1 MNEPQE
7 ERDVHAELAER
18 LEAARLG
25 GPEKY
30 RQRHVEAGKLLVRE
44 RLKLLLDAEVE
55 FEDGLLARSEEGL
68 AGDAVVTAVGKIG
81 GRTVCVIAN
90 DYTVKAGTWGR
101 RTFDKITRMQEV
113 AGEIGAPLVYLV
125 DSAGARIDEQFES
138 YAGRHAWGNIFY
150 NQVQLSGRVPQVCIM
165 FGPSPAG
172 SAYVPA
178 LCDLTVMVEG
188 AATAYLGSPRMSE
201 MATGEKVT
209 LEEMGGARMH
219 CEVSGLGDALVASEH
234 EALGLL
240 RDWIGFFPSSWRQD
254 PVRTDARPPVEG
266 PPIDMIVPKRENVAF
281 DIHRVVSALVD
292 QGSFLEYKALFARE
306 LVTGLARLDG
316 WPVGIVANDGILFSA
331 SALKGAHFVELCAQ
345 RKIPLVFLQN
355 ITGFMVGREYEAGG
369 IAKDG
374 AKMVTAVACAEVPKF
389 TILIG
394 GSFGAG
400 NYAMAGRAYQP
411 RFLWTWPNSRISV
424 MGGTQAARVLST
436 VGGPFADDA
445 ARDAFEAPILETYER
460 EGSPYFATARLW
472 DDGVIDPLDTRRVLS
487 LGIEAALHAPIPETR
502 FGIFRM

>member
-1 MNEPQE
+1 LTEPPAE
-7 ERDVHAELAER
+7 REVHLERDVHAELAAR

-25 GPEKY
+25 GAEQY
-30 RQRHVEAGKLLVRE
+30 RRRQVEAGKLLVRD
-44 RLKLLLDAEVE
+44 RLKLLLDAEAD

-68 AGDAVVTAVGKIG
+68 AGDAVVTAVGRLA

-90 DYTVKAGTWGR
+90 CYTGKAGTWGR
-101 RTFDKITRMQEV
+101 RTFDKITRMQQV
-113 AGEIGAPLVYLV
+113 AGEVGAPLIYLI

-209 LEEMGGARMH
+209 LEEIGGARMH

-240 RDWIGFFPSSWRQD
+240 RDWLAFFSSSWRQD
-254 PVRTDARPPVEG
+254 PERTDARPPAEG
-266 PPIDMIVPKRENVAF
+266 PPMHMIIPERENVAF
-281 DIHRVVSALVD
+281 DIHKVVRALVD
-292 QGSFLEYKALFARE
+292 EGSFVEYKALFARE

-316 WPVGIVANDGILFSA
+316 WPVGIVANQSMHKGGVLFPDSWDKA
-331 SALKGAHFVELCAQ
+331 ARFVWLCNAFN
-345 RKIPLVFLQN
+345 IPLLFLVDVP
-355 ITGFMVGREYEAGG
+355 GFMIGSVVERQG
-369 IAKDG
+369 IIRHG
-374 AKMVTAVACAEVPKF
+374 AKMLFAVAESRVPRIAVLVRKAY
-389 TILIG
+389 G
-394 GSFGAG
+394 GGYLTMSGSPHG
-400 NYAMAGRAYQP
+400 TVCRACSGHRQTSP
-411 RFLWTWPNSRISV
+411 H
-424 MGGTQAARVLST
+424 
-436 VGGPFADDA
+436 GPQRRGE
-445 ARDAFEAPILETYER
+445 RDALQPDHGDLRRARAPSLH
-460 EGSPYFATARLW
+460 
-472 DDGVIDPLDTRRVLS
+472 RRRAGQVR
-487 LGIEAALHAPIPETR
+487 G
-502 FGIFRM
+502 

>member
-1 MNEPQE
+1 VSEPQE

-30 RQRHVEAGKLLVRE
+30 RQRHVESGKLMVRD
-44 RLKLLLDAEVE
+44 RLKLLLDAEAE

-113 AGEIGAPLVYLV
+113 AGEIGAPLVYLI

-209 LEEMGGARMH
+209 LEDMGGARMH

-240 RDWIGFFPSSWRQD
+240 RDWLAFFPSSWRQD
-254 PVRTDARPPVEG
+254 PERTDARPPAEG
-266 PPIDMIVPKRENVAF
+266 PPMHMK
-281 DIHRVVSALVD
+281 
-292 QGSFLEYKALFARE
+292 
-306 LVTGLARLDG
+306 
-316 WPVGIVANDGILFSA
+316 
-331 SALKGAHFVELCAQ
+331 
-345 RKIPLVFLQN
+345 
-355 ITGFMVGREYEAGG
+355 
-369 IAKDG
+369 
-374 AKMVTAVACAEVPKF
+374 
-389 TILIG
+389 
-394 GSFGAG
+394 
-400 NYAMAGRAYQP
+400 
-411 RFLWTWPNSRISV
+411 
-424 MGGTQAARVLST
+424 
-436 VGGPFADDA
+436 
-445 ARDAFEAPILETYER
+445 RDALQPDH
-460 EGSPYFATARLW
+460 G
-472 DDGVIDPLDTRRVLS
+472 DRR
-487 LGIEAALHAPIPETR
+487 
-502 FGIFRM
+502 